1 MWFVY
6 DPGDP
11 EFELYQTE
19 EDAKTEFAAI
29 VERYRTEATLDNE
42 WDEDVAGVCMGR
54 VTHRVDLVD
63 VTAAVLPDLIE
74 SEDATEG
81 DTFAE
86 AFVREV

>member
-6 DPGDP
+6 DPKDP
-11 EFELYQTE
+11 EFEVYRTE
-19 EDAKTEFAAI
+19 WEAKAAFEAI

-63 VTAAVLPDLIE
+63 VTDKVLPALIE